1 MMHSSVASHTP
12 CSTQRRN
19 LYATLFQL
27 PYSVGKSR
35 QGAPVRRIQKT
46 ALMNRRLSCA
56 IPPHCPRCP
65 GKCGSSNAQTSSD
78 MSCLCIA
85 VDIVIP
91 PFFSW
96 YDHYLRKFISCPHYL
111 EGWIIMFVIR
121 WNTLSIA
128 TLSSEVQ
135 HLMEREAFT
144 WRAKSKTLA
153 RTIVEGIN
161 NSKELFGG
169 DA

>member
-19 LYATLFQL
+19 LFATLFQL
-27 PYSVGKSR
+27 PYSAGKSR

-65 GKCGSSNAQTSSD
+65 GKCGSSNAQTLSD
-78 MSCLCIA
+78 ISCLCIA

-91 PFFSW
+91 PFLSW

-111 EGWIIMFVIR
+111 KRKG
-121 WNTLSIA
+121 
-128 TLSSEVQ
+128 
-135 HLMEREAFT
+135 MEKLGQ
-144 WRAKSKTLA
+144 KSNMIYL
-153 RTIVEGIN
+153 
-161 NSKELFGG
+161 
-169 DA
+169 